1 MCSSDLMM
9 GVETSQGDMWAHVRL
24 VMGDWD
30 VLNHLNKLGFENKV
44 VECNLVALGIISLV
58 NVAIVGLGMVGA
70 LLG

>member
-1 MCSSDLMM
+1 MM